1 MTTLLRALTLVA
13 CLATVSLATQA
24 EQDTLQTR
32 LQTQLVA
39 LGFADGKLPK
49 LAPPFG
55 HYVDA
60 VQTGNLLHLTST
72 APMSADGQWIKGRVP
87 DQLKVDGA
95 IVAAKLACM
104 RQIARLQSAVGDLD
118 RVKRIVSVHI
128 AILTTPDFLEH
139 TKIADAC
146 SSVFVS
152 VFGDAG
158 RHTRSSIGV
167 ASLPFGVALEAE
179 ALVELK
185 N

>member
-1 MTTLLRALTLVA
+1 MKQSIPALILCTLLAA
-13 CLATVSLATQA
+13 SLPAAAQ
-24 EQDTLQTR
+24 QDTLQSR
-32 LQTQLVA
+32 LQRELVA

-55 HYVDA
+55 QYTDA
-60 VQTGNLLHLTST
+60 VQTGNLLHMTST
-72 APMSADGQWIKGRVP
+72 APMSADGKWIKGRVP
-87 DQLKVDGA
+87 DQLSMDNAV
-95 IVAAKLACM
+95 VAAKLACM
-104 RQIARLQSAVGDLD
+104 RQIARLQSVVGDLD
-118 RVKRIVSVHI
+118 RVKRIVSVHLTM
-128 AILTTPDFLEH
+128 LTTPEFGEH
-139 TKIADAC
+139 TRIADAC

-158 RHTRSSIGV
+158 KHTRSSAGV